1 MSRTT
6 YRTAKSPT
14 RTFLTNGCACI
25 QGACHMSSQP
35 VSGAFARSALLL
47 AGLQAVVLWLCHHA
61 LEKDPWP
68 EIDRSVFGTIYLV
81 FVFVPLTLLLL
92 WTHRTRVTLWVSAGA
107 IGLFLVGAGW
117 RAFSGGSPGLETGP
131 IEDDRVLNFLAAW
144 IPAWRTCL
152 TLLEALLF
160 TGVFWLLILLCGMLF
175 QTLGIESVRT
185 VINDPLFIYP
195 AWTLAFATAT
205 QIIGASDRFIDGVLD
220 QLFGLLKWLLPLAVL
235 IVTAFTAVL
244 IPKLPTLLN
253 SGERVID
260 SWVLIALIAMTL
272 LLFNAALREGERD
285 PGYGPWLKRALRLA
299 PPLLVIVAVTA
310 FYSLSVRVTDLGLT
324 PPRFWGLF
332 VATFALIYSLG
343 YAWAS
348 LKESPWMDGVR
359 RINPLVSLLAATSLL
374 LSLTPVADPLR
385 LSIASQLERAMRS
398 SSPEAVDGAL
408 RFLRFSAGAPGRD
421 ALDTLVQGTARGI
434 APEQIEALRQE
445 AERIAALETDQRDPV
460 AEPEATPARYRA
472 WKERMRIIP
481 QDAEIDPSLEAAIS
495 EAFMLSASM
504 LDPPEP
510 ASAPQLVFVDL
521 DGDNLA
527 EALLLTGSLQGEP
540 RHLRDYT
547 IFRLADGVWTRW
559 SSGPWL

>member
-1 MSRTT
+1 
-6 YRTAKSPT
+6 
-14 RTFLTNGCACI
+14 
-25 QGACHMSSQP
+25 MSSQP

-117 RAFSGGSPGLETGP
+117 RAFSGGSPGIGTGP

-144 IPAWRTCL
+144 LPAWVILLPFLRACLESGRWNAPYPVLFRSAWRTCL

-185 VINDPLFIYP
+185 VINDPRFIYP

-220 QLFGLLKWLLPLAVL
+220 QLFGLMKWLLPLAVL

-332 VATFALIYSLG
+332 VATFALIFALG

-385 LSIASQLERAMRS
+385 LSIASQLERATRS
-398 SSPEAVDGAL
+398 SSPETVDGAL

-434 APEQIEALRQE
+434 APEQLEALRQE

-521 DGDNLA
+521 DGDDVA